1 MAASKKSNKDTGQWA
16 GPNASAR
23 RVRVLNKRLEREYG
37 PFEPFPHRDGFSQ
50 LILTI
55 LSQNTNDINRD
66 RAYANLKKIFPTWDA
81 LSKAPARQI
90 ENAIRVGGLAPGK
103 SVAIKKIL
111 KEIKGRYG
119 DYTLDPIAK
128 LPMDEAIDVLTAL
141 PSVGVKT
148 AACILLFTF
157 GKPAIPVDTH
167 VHRLSKRLGLV
178 GPKVSAENTYHVLME
193 ITPDEIKYPFH
204 VYLIKHGRQVCR
216 SQKPLCAECL
226 LSDLCPSA
234 FSF

>member
-1 MAASKKSNKDTGQWA
+1 MVVRLKKKNEIERWA
-16 GPNASAR
+16 GENANTR
-23 RVRVLNKRLEREYG
+23 RVRVLNKRLDKEYG

-66 RAYANLKKIFPTWDA
+66 RAYANLKKKFPTWDD
-81 LSKAPARQI
+81 LSKTSVKQI

-111 KEIKGRYG
+111 KEIKTKYG
-119 DYTLDPIAK
+119 KYTLDPIAK
-128 LPMDEAIDVLTAL
+128 LPMDEAIDELTRL

-148 AACILLFTF
+148 AACILLFTY
-157 GKPAIPVDTH
+157 GKPAMPVDTH

-193 ITPDEIKYPFH
+193 ITPDDIKYPFH
-204 VYLIKHGRQVCR
+204 VYLIKHGRKVCR

-234 FSF
+234 GSF